1 MHEVT
6 SRGCLPHSDII
17 TIMDTTQSYELARED
32 GRTQIRFA
40 AFDTGVRICAYGDED
55 ACSRALAQAHA
66 NCMTYERLF
75 SRTIA
80 SSDVSRINDAHGAW
94 VEVDE
99 RTAELVEAALAY
111 CAASYGVFDITVGSL
126 SRLWNLKRGII
137 PDADTLAEAARHVD
151 CHGVQVDREGERV
164 RVRLDDPLAMIDLGG
179 IAKGWIADAL
189 DSELAQAGIG
199 AYVIDLG
206 GNILVRGSK
215 PDGSLWTVGLPDPSC
230 GAGAREAA
238 RPVGTVKLASGS
250 VVTSGIYERSCIRD
264 GVRYHHVLDPKT
276 GMPIEVEYP
285 AVSVVCEKS
294 IDAEGYSTTLL
305 ALGLEEGRKL
315 AAEHPEIL
323 QAFFITW
330 NGEIHP
336 LR

>member
-1 MHEVT
+1 M
-6 SRGCLPHSDII
+6 DI
-17 TIMDTTQSYELARED
+17 ELAHED

-40 AFDTGVRICAYGDED
+40 AFDTGVRICAYGEGD
-55 ACSRALAQAHA
+55 ACTHALEQAHA
-66 NCMTYERLF
+66 SCMTYEQLF
-75 SRTIA
+75 SRTIPG
-80 SSDVSRINDAHGAW
+80 SDVSRINDARGAW
-94 VEVDE
+94 IEVDE
-99 RTAELVEAALAY
+99 RTGELIETALAY
-111 CAASYGVFDITVGSL
+111 CAASHGVFDITIGSL

-151 CHGVQVDREGERV
+151 CRGVQVERESGQV
-164 RVRLDDPLAMIDLGG
+164 RVRLEDPQAMIDLGG

-189 DSELAQAGIG
+189 DSELAQAGID
-199 AYVIDLG
+199 AHVIDLG
-206 GNILVRGSK
+206 GNILVRGTK
-215 PDGSLWTVGLPDPSC
+215 PDGSLWTVGLPDPSR
-230 GAGAREAA
+230 GANAREAA
-238 RPVGTVKLASGS
+238 RPVGTIKLAGGS

-315 AAEHPEIL
+315 VVEHPEIL
-323 QAFFITW
+323 QAFFIAW
-330 NGEIHP
+330 DGEIYP